1 MEYES
6 VIGDYS
12 GFNEGDFV
20 MTSLFFAKQDESLV
34 KGSVVKEDLSVMDA
48 YLPHSEVGLH
58 LIQNISFPV
67 SEGKE
72 SSIKVGMLRCP
83 GMDVIDAVGLLHVHM
98 QELSV

>member
-34 KGSVVKEDLSVMDA
+34 KDAMMHLLNLGVSGIAIKTVTFQSISREILDLADERLCA
-48 YLPHSEVGLH
+48 FFICQCLNGI
-58 LIQNISFPV
+58 LI
-67 SEGKE
+67 
-72 SSIKVGMLRCP
+72 
-83 GMDVIDAVGLLHVHM
+83 
-98 QELSV
+98 